1 MAGQSV
7 IEAENLS
14 KTYNGFTAVDHLN
27 LRVEEGEIFGFLG
40 PNGAGKTTTILMLLG
55 LTEPTSGIARVGGYN
70 ATREALKVKRI
81 TGYLPENLG
90 FYEDLTAI
98 ENLSY
103 IARLNTLPDKQ
114 ERQRIPELLALV
126 GLSAAAEHKV
136 ETFSKGMKQRL
147 GIAGVLIK
155 EPRLIILDEP
165 TAGLDPEGA
174 NFVTN
179 LIVNLSRE
187 QRMTVL
193 LSSHLLHQVQRICHR
208 VGILSRGRLVAEGA
222 VEQLGARVMPIS
234 QLKVEIEVENPD
246 PHLVDLL
253 QQIEGVA
260 SVERSDNNLL
270 ITCNRDVR
278 QQISRTILESGKS
291 LKQMKSSG
299 YDFEVKSSGYSLEE
313 IYLRYFQEGTV

>member
-1 MAGQSV
+1 MAGQAV
-7 IEAENLS
+7 IEAENLT

-55 LTEPTSGIARVGGYN
+55 LTEPTSGIARVGGFN
-70 ATREALKVKRI
+70 TTREPLKVKRI
-81 TGYLPENLG
+81 AGYLPENLG

-103 IARLNTLPDKQ
+103 IARLNTIPDKQ
-114 ERQRIPELLALV
+114 ERQRIPELLAIV
-126 GLSAAAEHKV
+126 GLSEAAEHKV

-174 NFVTN
+174 NSVLN

-187 QRMTVL
+187 QQVTVL
-193 LSSHLLHQVQRICHR
+193 LSSHLLHQVQKICHR

-234 QLKVEIEVENPD
+234 QFKVEIEVENPD
-246 PHLVDLL
+246 PHLVDSL
-253 QQIEGVA
+253 QQIEGVVN
-260 SVERSDNNLL
+260 VERSDNNLL
-270 ITCNRDVR
+270 ITCDRDAR
-278 QQISRTILESGKS
+278 QQISKAILESGKS
-291 LKQMKSSG
+291 LRQMKSHG

-313 IYLRYFQEGTV
+313 IYLRYFQEGIV